1 MAEAIPPPDAKG
13 PVPTVATTG
22 RAQPVEEQTPSDHG
36 GHPDEILYIKVALV
50 LFVITAAEVGV
61 YYIESLKG
69 HALVIILLTMAV
81 VKFVLVAMYFM
92 HLKFDNPIFR
102 RLFLIGIGLAIGV
115 YMIVLTTLHVW
126 SR

>member
-1 MAEAIPPPDAKG
+1 
-13 PVPTVATTG
+13 VATTG
-22 RAQPVEEQTPSDHG
+22 RAQPVDETASDHG

-69 HALVIILLTMAV
+69 MALVAILLVMAV
-81 VKFVLVAMYFM
+81 VKFVLVAMFFM
-92 HLKFDNPIFR
+92 HLRFDNPIFR
-102 RLFLIGIGLAIGV
+102 RLFITGIGLAIFV